1 MESVSETK
9 SPMISVIVPVYKV
22 EPYLAACV
30 DSILAQTFTDFELI
44 LVDDGSPDRCGEIC
58 DAYAQ
63 QDPRVRVIHQENQGL
78 SGARNAGM
86 DIARGEYISFV
97 DSDDMISPRYLTV
110 LLQSLTETNADFSVC
125 RFMEF
130 TDRTAKTVLSKPQK
144 NNSKALLLSG
154 KEACM
159 LLYDGRPEVPVNAW
173 GKLFRTARINDLRFP
188 AGRLHED
195 QAFTPFVCYRSDIV
209 SCVSAPLYYFRER
222 ENSITRAQFSLKRY
236 DDIWAIDRCIAF
248 FEEKGEKEILKAACR
263 KRKRVL
269 ASFSIFAR
277 RDGVEVPKEY
287 RVGLLP
293 ALLYLRKHVQPLKYE
308 YFLAQVSPKLAKL
321 YAYERKLKR
330 MIKRKA

>member
-1 MESVSETK
+1 
-9 SPMISVIVPVYKV
+9 MISVIVPVYKV
-22 EPYLAACV
+22 EDYLAACV

-63 QDPRVRVIHQENQGL
+63 RDPRVRVIHQENQGL

-86 DIARGEYISFV
+86 DIARGEYITFV
-97 DSDDMISPRYLTV
+97 DSDDLVSSQYLAV
-110 LLQSLTETNADFSVC
+110 LLQSLTEASADFSVC
-125 RFMEF
+125 RFKEF
-130 TDRTAKTVLSKPQK
+130 TDRTAESIPRKLPIVDSET
-144 NNSKALLLSG
+144 LLLSG

-159 LLYDGRPEVPVNAW
+159 LLYDGRPEVPVNAC
-173 GKLFRTARINDLRFP
+173 GKLFHSTLFNDLRFP
-188 AGRLHED
+188 LGRLHED
-195 QAFTPFVCYRSDIV
+195 QAITPMICYRSSNIV
-209 SCVSAPLYYFRER
+209 SLNVPLYYCRER
-222 ENSITRAQFSLKRY
+222 DNSITRAQFSLKRY

-269 ASFSIFAR
+269 ASYSIYAR